1 MIWTICEME
10 KLNYRNRLRVRLNY
24 EQGYGVRPCMFLVTG
39 AGIMAK
45 TLTRLTNNYGLC

>member
-10 KLNYRNRLRVRLNY
+10 KLNYMNRLRIRLYY
-24 EQGYGVRPCMFLVTG
+24 EQGYGVRPWVFLVPG